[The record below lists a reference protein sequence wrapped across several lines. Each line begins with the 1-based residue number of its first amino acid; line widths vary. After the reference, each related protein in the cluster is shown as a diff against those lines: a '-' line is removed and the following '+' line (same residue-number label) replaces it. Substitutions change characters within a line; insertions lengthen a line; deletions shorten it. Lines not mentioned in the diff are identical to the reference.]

1 MHTAA
6 SPIRCARAYSIGCL
20 TSRRPGWRRTFPI
33 IGQGCE
39 KSCTSNTPIRTVRED
54 TMGQVEG
61 KVAIVT
67 GGASGIGAACAAT
80 LAREGAK
87 VVITDIDD
95 AGAQGVVGKIVAAGG
110 EAICLHQDVSIEE
123 DWPGVMEA
131 TERRFGQLNVMMAN
145 AGIGILCKAI
155 EMSLADWRRQT
166 AINLAGVFLSVKYAV
181 PAMRRAGGGSII
193 ITSSVAGLRGSAG
206 LAGYCA
212 TKGGVRLF
220 AKAVAMECAAEGDGI
235 RINTVHPGVID
246 TPIWTKIS
254 SAAGRNTPIDPNE
267 VSKSGV
273 PLSRVGQA
281 QDIANGVLFLAS
293 DASSY
298 MTGAELVIDG
308 GMTGGAVR
316 RWT

>member
-1 MHTAA
+1 
-6 SPIRCARAYSIGCL
+6 
-20 TSRRPGWRRTFPI
+20 
-33 IGQGCE
+33 
-39 KSCTSNTPIRTVRED
+39 
-54 TMGQVEG
+54 MGQVQG

-67 GGASGIGAACAAT
+67 GCASGIGAACAAT
-80 LAREGAK
+80 LTREGAK
-87 VVITDIDD
+87 VIVTDLDD
-95 AGAQGVVGKIVAAGG
+95 ARGQAGLAEIGGASG
-110 EAICLHQDVSIEE
+110 EAVYLRQDVSLEESWPAVIE
-123 DWPGVMEA
+123 A
-131 TERRFGQLNVMMAN
+131 SERRFGRLDVMVSN
-145 AGIGILCKAI
+145 AGIGIMCKAV
-155 EMSLADWRRQT
+155 EMSLADLRRQT
-166 AINLAGVFLSVKYAV
+166 AVNLDGVFLSVKYAV

-193 ITSSVAGLRGSAG
+193 TSSVAGLRGSAG
-206 LAGYCA
+206 LTGYCA

-254 SAAGRNTPIDPNE
+254 SSAGRNTPIDPSE
-267 VSKSGV
+267 VSKGV
-273 PLSRVGQA
+273 PLGRVGQA

-316 RWT
+316 RWS

>member
-1 MHTAA
+1 
-6 SPIRCARAYSIGCL
+6 
-20 TSRRPGWRRTFPI
+20 
-33 IGQGCE
+33 
-39 KSCTSNTPIRTVRED
+39 
-54 TMGQVEG
+54 MGQVEG

-67 GGASGIGAACAAT
+67 GGASGIGAACATT
-80 LAREGAK
+80 LAGEGAK
-87 VVITDIDD
+87 VVVTDLDD
-95 AGAQGVVGKIVAAGG
+95 ADGQAVADKIGNAGS
-110 EAICLHQDVSIEE
+110 EAIFLHQDVSLEE
-123 DWPGVMEA
+123 SWLSIIDA
-131 TERRFGQLNVMMAN
+131 TERRFGRLDVMVAN

-155 EMSLADWRRQT
+155 EMSLADWRRQI
-166 AINLAGVFLSVKYAV
+166 AVNLDGVFLSVKYAV

-193 ITSSVAGLRGSAG
+193 IMSSVAGLRGSAG

-220 AKAVAMECAAEGDGI
+220 AKAVAMECAAAGDGI

-254 SAAGRNTPIDPNE
+254 ASAGLNVPIDPNE
-267 VSKSGV
+267 IAKAGV
-273 PLSRVGQA
+273 PLGRAGQA

-308 GMTGGAVR
+308 GMTGGTR
-316 RWT
+316 PHWN